1 MKRALLFISL
11 ISLSFEQGFNSV
23 NSNSGNNLN
32 NIPNQN
38 DQFPVQ
44 QNVNNPQNIANGPN
58 QFNPNQI
65 QNPQSGNYPAFQNNQ
80 QNGFGNQQPPNNQ
93 YGNFPNINNNA
104 NVPQNQFIKNNP
116 NNNNQLGNVPQNIN
130 YQPGNAQQYQNVQY
144 SNNQPQYPQNQINQI
159 NQQMYPNQQYLPNG
173 QYYPN
178 QQYANRQ
185 PVYQNN
191 ITVNN
196 INRQNSTGIP
206 KPIPTQKQNQNITQ
220 QNKDLPPKQ
229 HNNLR
234 KDNPIPTNKT
244 QTKNNEQK
252 NKAEDIYFPK
262 TLPFPKNFTSIFN
275 PKYAKLSRH
284 YEDCNKEDLL
294 CRSGLTCKYKRCLT
308 KFEAKKSK
316 SLGLKDKNKCGVDND
331 CPAELECI
339 KHRCVNDEDEVDV
352 NRRNVD
358 KDPSVNLL
366 FAGSIFLNNKA
377 YESGSNPDGTFNY
390 DHLFEYI
397 KDDIK
402 KADLAVVD
410 QETIFETEKK
420 GFVKKV
426 SNTPSELGDAIAK
439 AGFKV
444 VLHGTLYAFAKE
456 EKGIKNTL
464 NFWKKK
470 YPSIKILGIDVL
482 PNNNKEDY
490 YIFKKNEIKVG
501 LINFYGYNYNI
512 IPKEKEFYVNI
523 IKKEKLKGLVEKLS
537 TETDF
542 VIVCINWGNKNS
554 TKPSKSQ
561 IKLAKE
567 ITKHGAKLIIGHHPS
582 VVQPVSH
589 IKSKG
594 KRSLVFWSLGHLV
607 SDSKK
612 QFSLLGAMAN
622 ITISKSG
629 NGAYISEYNLIP
641 TINHKENGKRYKVYK
656 LSQYPIDLFNKI
668 DKNII
673 NCTRNDVVKKC
684 KSLMSGLADCY

>member
-38 DQFPVQ
+38 DQFLPQ
-44 QNVNNPQNIANGPN
+44 QNVKNPQNIANGPN

-104 NVPQNQFIKNNP
+104 NVPQNQFINNNP
-116 NNNNQLGNVPQNIN
+116 NNNNQLGNVPQYTNS
-130 YQPGNAQQYQNVQY
+130 QPGNAQQYQNVQY
-144 SNNQPQYPQNQINQI
+144 GNNQPQYPQNPLNQI

-191 ITVNN
+191 ITINN

-206 KPIPTQKQNQNITQ
+206 KPIPTQKQNQNTTQ
-220 QNKDLPPKQ
+220 QSKDLPPKQ

-456 EKGIKNTL
+456 ERGIKNTL

-470 YPSIKILGIDVL
+470 YPSIKILGIDEL
-482 PNNNKEDY
+482 PNNKDDY

-641 TINHKENGKRYKVYK
+641 IINHKENGKRYKVYK

-668 DKNII
+668 DKNMI

>member
-38 DQFPVQ
+38 DQFLPQ
-44 QNVNNPQNIANGPN
+44 QNVKNPQNIANGPN

-93 YGNFPNINNNA
+93 YGNFPNINNDA
-104 NVPQNQFIKNNP
+104 IVPQNQFNNNNP

-144 SNNQPQYPQNQINQI
+144 GNNQPQYPQNPLNQI

-191 ITVNN
+191 ITINN

-206 KPIPTQKQNQNITQ
+206 KPIPTQKQNQNTTQ
-220 QNKDLPPKQ
+220 QSKDLPAKQ

-234 KDNPIPTNKT
+234 KDNPIPTDKT

-456 EKGIKNTL
+456 ERGIKNTL

-470 YPSIKILGIDVL
+470 YPSIKILGIDEL
-482 PNNNKEDY
+482 PNNKDDY

-641 TINHKENGKRYKVYK
+641 IINHKENGKRYKVYK

-668 DKNII
+668 DKNMI

>member
-38 DQFPVQ
+38 DQFLPQ
-44 QNVNNPQNIANGPN
+44 QNVKNPQNIANGPN

-93 YGNFPNINNNA
+93 YGNFPNINNDA
-104 NVPQNQFIKNNP
+104 IVPQNQFNNNNP
-116 NNNNQLGNVPQNIN
+116 NNNNQLGNVPQYTNS
-130 YQPGNAQQYQNVQY
+130 QPGNAQQYQNVQY
-144 SNNQPQYPQNQINQI
+144 GNNQPQYPQNPLNQI

-191 ITVNN
+191 ITINN

-206 KPIPTQKQNQNITQ
+206 KPIPTQKQNQNTTQ
-220 QNKDLPPKQ
+220 QSKDLPAKQ

-234 KDNPIPTNKT
+234 KDNPIPTDKT

-456 EKGIKNTL
+456 ERGIKNTL

-470 YPSIKILGIDVL
+470 YPSIKILGIDEL
-482 PNNNKEDY
+482 PNNKDDY

-501 LINFYGYNYNI
+501 LINFYGYNYNL

-641 TINHKENGKRYKVYK
+641 IINHKENGKRYKVYK

-668 DKNII
+668 DKNMI

>member
-38 DQFPVQ
+38 DQFLPQ
-44 QNVNNPQNIANGPN
+44 QNVKNPQNIANGPN

-104 NVPQNQFIKNNP
+104 NVPQNQFINNNP
-116 NNNNQLGNVPQNIN
+116 NNNNQLGNVPQYTNS
-130 YQPGNAQQYQNVQY
+130 QPGNAQQYQNVQY
-144 SNNQPQYPQNQINQI
+144 GNNQPQYPQNPLNQI

-191 ITVNN
+191 ITINN

-206 KPIPTQKQNQNITQ
+206 KPIPTQKQNQNTTQ
-220 QNKDLPPKQ
+220 QSKDLPAKQ

-234 KDNPIPTNKT
+234 KDNPIPTDKT

-456 EKGIKNTL
+456 ERGIKNTL

-470 YPSIKILGIDVL
+470 YPSIKILGIDEL
-482 PNNNKEDY
+482 PNNKDDY

-612 QFSLLGAMAN
+612 KFSLLGAMAN

-656 LSQYPIDLFNKI
+656 LSQYPTDLFNKI
-668 DKNII
+668 DKNMI